1 MKRWVIALVA
11 AFLLAGCASTGQRNE
26 SDTNDTWIIEKDPLK
41 SDRWVLRNK
50 YGDLIG
56 YAERDLLSP
65 DRIIIRNKYGDRTG
79 VTMNDEPFE

>member
-1 MKRWVIALVA
+1 MKRWVIGLAVV
-11 AFLLAGCASTGQRNE
+11 FLLAGCASMGHRNE
-26 SDTNDTWIIEKDPLK
+26 TYTNEAWIIEKDPLK

-56 YAERDLLSP
+56 YAERELLSP

-79 VTMNDEPFE
+79 VIMNDEPFQ